1 MSTQIIL
8 HLFYHLVWGGERLT
22 SGSKCLPENL
32 PSISNSADLSRKV
45 PIGSQC
51 LDSTYNVTGIPYEF
65 RGFGTFRER
74 SAEFEIGGRF
84 SGRHLDPDVSLQGPH
99 TRM

>member
-1 MSTQIIL
+1 MSVQIIL

-51 LDSTYNVTGIPYEF
+51 LYSTYNVTGIPYEF
-65 RGFGTFRER
+65 RGFGTF
-74 SAEFEIGGRF
+74 
-84 SGRHLDPDVSLQGPH
+84 L
-99 TRM
+99 